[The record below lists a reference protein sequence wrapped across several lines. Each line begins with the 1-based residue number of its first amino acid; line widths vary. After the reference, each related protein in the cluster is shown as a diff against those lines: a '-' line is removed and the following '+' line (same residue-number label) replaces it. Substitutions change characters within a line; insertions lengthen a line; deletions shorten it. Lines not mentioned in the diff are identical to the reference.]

1 MAIIPKDQLKALIKE
16 YNLKDAKDI
25 QGMLKTLFGDTLKE
39 MFEAVILFC
48 FGFFVSGKSGFSLL
62 VID

>member
-1 MAIIPKDQLKALIKE
+1 MAIIPKDQLKALNKK

-39 MFEAVILFC
+39 MLEAVSQTPKLPYN
-48 FGFFVSGKSGFSLL
+48 
-62 VID
+62 IDYK